1 MQSERLFKDAPV
13 WRAISALVGPSIL
26 SVLVMVIYNMTDL
39 FFIGLL
45 QDTAQTAAVAVVGPV
60 FTLAAAGATVL
71 GMGGCAVVAGSLG
84 AGDLQDARCISSLCG
99 WCSILVGVILT
110 VVLNLFCEPILSLLG
125 TNDEILPYA
134 TDYLRILAIGAPA
147 MIFSVSAAT
156 LLRADGAIRRGLVG
170 NLAGS
175 ITNIL
180 LDPLFILGFG
190 WNIAGAAVATMIGN
204 LVASGLYLNHIL
216 FHSEALSLCPSDALR
231 HPTRLGRV
239 LALGLPNGVSSLLS
253 GLAGSFSNRLLSAY
267 GTNALA
273 AMAAADKSAMV
284 VTLVQMGICMGLQPL
299 LSYNVGGHNFPRL
312 RAVLNRS
319 FGLTVGFG
327 TLFTLFCL
335 LAQQPLIGLFLSD
348 PEAISLARQLLPW
361 LLAGSPLL
369 GLYYLGINFLQAAGY
384 AGIATLLS
392 ALRQGVLLVP
402 ALYGFHSLLGLP
414 GLASA
419 RTATDLF
426 SAVIA
431 LLLFVL
437 VWRKLTNN
445 KLRPFHNTL

>member
-1 MQSERLFKDAPV
+1 MQSERLFKEAPV
-13 WRAISALVGPSIL
+13 WQAIGALVGRSVL

-45 QDTAQTAAVAVVGPV
+45 KNTALTAAVAVVGPV
-60 FTLAAAGATVL
+60 FTLASAGATVL

-84 AGDLQDARCISSLCG
+84 AGDRQDARCVSSLCG
-99 WCSILVGVILT
+99 WCALLTGVLLA
-110 VVLNLFCEPILSLLG
+110 VVLNLFCEPILYLLG
-125 TNDEILPYA
+125 TNAEILPYA
-134 TDYLRILAIGAPA
+134 THYLRILALGAPA
-147 MIFSVSAAT
+147 MIFSVSAAS
-156 LLRADGAIRRGLVG
+156 LLRADGAIRRGLAG

-175 ITNIL
+175 ITNIF

-190 WNIAGAAVATMIGN
+190 WNIAGAAAATMLGN
-204 LVASGLYLNHIL
+204 LVASGIYLHHIL
-216 FHSEALSLCPSDALR
+216 RRSEVLSLSPSDALR
-231 HPTRLGRV
+231 RPARLGRV

-253 GLAGSFSNRLLSAY
+253 GLAGSFSNRLLAAY

-299 LSYNVGGHNFPRL
+299 LSYNVGGRNLPRL
-312 RAVLNRS
+312 RAVLSRS

-327 TLFTLFCL
+327 TLFALFCL
-335 LAQQPLIGLFLSD
+335 LAQRPLIGLFLSD

-384 AGIATLLS
+384 AGSATLLS

-402 ALYGFHSLLGLP
+402 ALYGFHHLLGLP
-414 GLASA
+414 GLAAA
-419 RTATDLF
+419 RAATDLL
-426 SAVIA
+426 SAAIA
-431 LLLFVL
+431 LLLFLL
-437 VWRKLTNN
+437 VWRKLTSDIL
-445 KLRPFHNTL
+445 LRTCS

>member
-13 WRAISALVGPSIL
+13 WQAIGALVGPSVL

-45 QDTAQTAAVAVVGPV
+45 KDTAQTAAVAVVGPV
-60 FTLAAAGATVL
+60 FTLASAGATVL
-71 GMGGCAVVAGSLG
+71 GMGGCAVVANSLG
-84 AGDLQDARCISSLCG
+84 AGDRQDARCVSSLCG
-99 WCSILVGVILT
+99 WCALLTGVLLA
-110 VVLNLFCEPILSLLG
+110 VVLNLFCEPILYLLG
-125 TNDEILPYA
+125 TNAEILPFA
-134 TDYLRILAIGAPA
+134 THYLRILALGAPA
-147 MIFSVSAAT
+147 MIFSVSAAS
-156 LLRADGAIRRGLVG
+156 LLRADGAIRRGLAG

-190 WNIAGAAVATMIGN
+190 WDIAGAAAATMLGN
-204 LVASGLYLNHIL
+204 LVASGLYLHHIL
-216 FHSEALSLCPSDALR
+216 CCSDALSLRPSDALR
-231 HPTRLGRV
+231 RPARLGRV

-253 GLAGSFSNRLLSAY
+253 GLAGSFSNRLLAAY

-299 LSYNVGGHNFPRL
+299 LAYNVGGHNLPRL
-312 RAVLNRS
+312 RAVLSRS

-327 TLFTLFCL
+327 TLFALFCL
-335 LAQQPLIGLFLSD
+335 LAQRPLIGLFLSD
-348 PEAISLARQLLPW
+348 PEAVSLARQLLPW

-369 GLYYLGINFLQAAGY
+369 GLYYLGINFLQASGY
-384 AGIATLLS
+384 AGSATLLS

-402 ALYGFHSLLGLP
+402 ALYGFHHLLGLP
-414 GLASA
+414 GLATA
-419 RTATDLF
+419 RAATDLF
-426 SAVIA
+426 SAAIA
-431 LLLFVL
+431 LLLFLL
-437 VWRKLTNN
+437 VWRKLTSGRR
-445 KLRPFHNTL
+445 LQTCP

>member
-1 MQSERLFKDAPV
+1 MQSERLFKEAPV
-13 WRAISALVGPSIL
+13 WQAIGALVGPSVL

-45 QDTAQTAAVAVVGPV
+45 KDTALTAAVAVVGPV
-60 FTLAAAGATVL
+60 FTLASAGATVL
-71 GMGGCAVVAGSLG
+71 GMGGCAVVASSLG
-84 AGDLQDARCISSLCG
+84 AGNRQDARCVSSLCG
-99 WCSILVGVILT
+99 WCALLT
-110 VVLNLFCEPILSLLG
+110 GAALAIILNLFCEPILYLLG
-125 TNDEILPYA
+125 ANAEVLPYA
-134 TDYLRILAIGAPA
+134 THYLRILALGAPA

-156 LLRADGAIRRGLVG
+156 LLRADGAIRRALVG

-175 ITNIL
+175 ITNMV

-190 WNIAGAAVATMIGN
+190 WNIAGAAAATMLGN
-204 LVASGLYLNHIL
+204 LVASGFYLQHIL
-216 FHSEALSLCPSDALR
+216 CRSEALSLRPSDALR

-253 GLAGSFSNRLLSAY
+253 GLAGSFSNRLLAAY

-299 LSYNVGGHNFPRL
+299 LSYNVGGRNLPRL
-312 RAVLNRS
+312 RAVLGRS

-327 TLFTLFCL
+327 SLFALFCL
-335 LAQQPLIGLFLSD
+335 LAQRPLIGLFLSD
-348 PEAISLARQLLPW
+348 PEAVSLALQLLPW

-369 GLYYLGINFLQAAGY
+369 GLYYLGINFLQASGY
-384 AGIATLLS
+384 AGSATLLS

-414 GLASA
+414 GLAAA
-419 RTATDLF
+419 RAFTDLF
-426 SAVIA
+426 SAGIA
-431 LLLFVL
+431 LLLFML
-437 VWRKLTNN
+437 AWYKLTGVI
-445 KLRPFHNTL
+445 RPQTCP

>member
-1 MQSERLFKDAPV
+1 MQGERLFKEAPV
-13 WRAISALVGPSIL
+13 WQAIGALVGPSVL

-45 QDTAQTAAVAVVGPV
+45 KNTALTAAVAVVGPV
-60 FTLAAAGATVL
+60 FTLASAGATVL

-84 AGDLQDARCISSLCG
+84 AGDRQDARCVSSLCG
-99 WCSILVGVILT
+99 WCALLTGVLLA
-110 VVLNLFCEPILSLLG
+110 VVLNLFCEPILYLLG
-125 TNDEILPYA
+125 TNAEILPYA
-134 TDYLRILAIGAPA
+134 THYLRILALGAPA
-147 MIFSVSAAT
+147 MIFSVSAAS
-156 LLRADGAIRRGLVG
+156 LLRADGAIRRGLAG

-175 ITNIL
+175 ITNIF

-190 WNIAGAAVATMIGN
+190 WNIAGAAAATMIGN
-204 LVASGLYLNHIL
+204 LVASGIYLHHIL
-216 FHSEALSLCPSDALR
+216 RRSEVLSLSPSDALR
-231 HPTRLGRV
+231 RPARLGRV
-239 LALGLPNGVSSLLS
+239 LALGMPNGVSSLLS
-253 GLAGSFSNRLLSAY
+253 GLAGSFSNRLLAAY

-299 LSYNVGGHNFPRL
+299 LSYNVGGRNLPRL
-312 RAVLNRS
+312 RAVLSRS

-327 TLFTLFCL
+327 TLFALFCL
-335 LAQQPLIGLFLSD
+335 LAQRPLIGLFLSD

-384 AGIATLLS
+384 AGSATLLS

-402 ALYGFHSLLGLP
+402 ALYGFHHLLGLP
-414 GLASA
+414 GLAAA
-419 RTATDLF
+419 RAATDLL
-426 SAVIA
+426 SAAIA
-431 LLLFVL
+431 LLLFLL
-437 VWRKLTNN
+437 VWRKLTSDIL
-445 KLRPFHNTL
+445 LRTCS

>member
-1 MQSERLFKDAPV
+1 MQSERLFKEAPV
-13 WRAISALVGPSIL
+13 WQAIGALVGPSVL

-45 QDTAQTAAVAVVGPV
+45 KNTALTAAVAVVGPV
-60 FTLAAAGATVL
+60 FTLASAGATVL

-84 AGDLQDARCISSLCG
+84 AGDRQDARCVSSLCG
-99 WCSILVGVILT
+99 WCALLTGVLLA
-110 VVLNLFCEPILSLLG
+110 VVLNLFCEPILYLLG
-125 TNDEILPYA
+125 TNAEILPYA
-134 TDYLRILAIGAPA
+134 THYLRILALGAPA
-147 MIFSVSAAT
+147 MIFSVSAAS
-156 LLRADGAIRRGLVG
+156 LLRADGAIRRGLAG

-175 ITNIL
+175 ITNIF

-190 WNIAGAAVATMIGN
+190 WNIAGAAAATMLGN
-204 LVASGLYLNHIL
+204 LVASGIYLHHIL
-216 FHSEALSLCPSDALR
+216 RRSEVLSLSPSDALR
-231 HPTRLGRV
+231 RPARLGRV

-253 GLAGSFSNRLLSAY
+253 GLAGSFSNRLLAAC

-299 LSYNVGGHNFPRL
+299 LSYNVGGRNLPRL
-312 RAVLNRS
+312 RAVLSRS

-327 TLFTLFCL
+327 TLFALFCL
-335 LAQQPLIGLFLSD
+335 LAQRPLIGLFLSD

-384 AGIATLLS
+384 AGSATLLS

-402 ALYGFHSLLGLP
+402 ALYGFHHLLGLP
-414 GLASA
+414 GLAAA
-419 RTATDLF
+419 RAATDLL
-426 SAVIA
+426 SAAIA
-431 LLLFVL
+431 LLLFLL
-437 VWRKLTNN
+437 VWRKLTSDIL
-445 KLRPFHNTL
+445 LRTCS

>member
-1 MQSERLFKDAPV
+1 MQGERLFKEAPV
-13 WRAISALVGPSIL
+13 WQAIGALVGPSVL

-45 QDTAQTAAVAVVGPV
+45 KNTALTAAVAVVGPV
-60 FTLAAAGATVL
+60 FTLASAGATVL

-84 AGDLQDARCISSLCG
+84 AGDRQDARCVSSLCG
-99 WCSILVGVILT
+99 WCALLTGVLLA
-110 VVLNLFCEPILSLLG
+110 VVLNLFCEPILYLLG
-125 TNDEILPYA
+125 TNAEILPYA
-134 TDYLRILAIGAPA
+134 THYLRILALGAPA
-147 MIFSVSAAT
+147 MIFSVSAAS
-156 LLRADGAIRRGLVG
+156 LLRADGAIRRGLAG

-175 ITNIL
+175 ITNIF

-190 WNIAGAAVATMIGN
+190 WNIAGAAAATMLGN
-204 LVASGLYLNHIL
+204 LVASGIYLHHIL
-216 FHSEALSLCPSDALR
+216 RRSEVLSLSPSDALR
-231 HPTRLGRV
+231 RPARLGRV

-253 GLAGSFSNRLLSAY
+253 GLAGSFSNRLLAAY

-299 LSYNVGGHNFPRL
+299 LSYNVGGRNLPRL
-312 RAVLNRS
+312 RAVLSRI

-327 TLFTLFCL
+327 TLFALFCL
-335 LAQQPLIGLFLSD
+335 LAQRPLIGLFLSD

-369 GLYYLGINFLQAAGY
+369 GLYYLGINFLQAAGH
-384 AGIATLLS
+384 AGSATLLS

-402 ALYGFHSLLGLP
+402 ALYGFHHLLGLP
-414 GLASA
+414 GLAAA
-419 RTATDLF
+419 RAATDLL
-426 SAVIA
+426 SAAIA
-431 LLLFVL
+431 LLLFLL
-437 VWRKLTNN
+437 VWRKLTSGIR
-445 KLRPFHNTL
+445 LQTCP

>member
-13 WRAISALVGPSIL
+13 WQAIGALVGPSVL

-45 QDTAQTAAVAVVGPV
+45 KNTALTAAVAVVGPV
-60 FTLAAAGATVL
+60 FTLASAGATVL

-84 AGDLQDARCISSLCG
+84 AGDRQDARCVSSLCG
-99 WCSILVGVILT
+99 WCALLTGVLLA
-110 VVLNLFCEPILSLLG
+110 VVLNLFCEPILYLLG
-125 TNDEILPYA
+125 TNAEILPYA
-134 TDYLRILAIGAPA
+134 THYLRILALGAPA
-147 MIFSVSAAT
+147 MIFSVSAAS
-156 LLRADGAIRRGLVG
+156 LLRADGAIRRGLAG

-190 WNIAGAAVATMIGN
+190 WDIAGAAAATMLGN
-204 LVASGLYLNHIL
+204 LVASGLYLHHIL
-216 FHSEALSLCPSDALR
+216 CRSDALSLRPSDALR
-231 HPTRLGRV
+231 RPARLGRV

-253 GLAGSFSNRLLSAY
+253 GLAGSFSNRLLAAY

-299 LSYNVGGHNFPRL
+299 LAYNVGGRNLPRL
-312 RAVLNRS
+312 RAVLSRS

-327 TLFTLFCL
+327 TLFALFCL
-335 LAQQPLIGLFLSD
+335 LAQRPLIGLFLSD
-348 PEAISLARQLLPW
+348 PDAVSLARQLLPW

-384 AGIATLLS
+384 AGSATLLS

-402 ALYGFHSLLGLP
+402 ALYGFHHLLGLP
-414 GLASA
+414 GLTAA
-419 RTATDLF
+419 RAATDLF
-426 SAVIA
+426 SAAIA
-431 LLLFVL
+431 LLLFLL
-437 VWRKLTNN
+437 VWRKLTSG
-445 KLRPFHNTL
+445 LRLQTCP

>member
-1 MQSERLFKDAPV
+1 MQSERLFKEAPV
-13 WRAISALVGPSIL
+13 WQAIGALVGPSVL

-45 QDTAQTAAVAVVGPV
+45 KNTALTAAVAVVGPV
-60 FTLAAAGATVL
+60 FTLASAGATVL

-84 AGDLQDARCISSLCG
+84 AGDRQDARCVSSLCG
-99 WCSILVGVILT
+99 WCALLTGVLLA
-110 VVLNLFCEPILSLLG
+110 VVLNLFCEPILYLLG
-125 TNDEILPYA
+125 TNAEILPYA
-134 TDYLRILAIGAPA
+134 THYLRILALGAPA
-147 MIFSVSAAT
+147 MIFSVSAAS
-156 LLRADGAIRRGLVG
+156 LLRADGAIRRGLAG

-175 ITNIL
+175 ITNIF

-190 WNIAGAAVATMIGN
+190 WNIAGAAAATMLGN
-204 LVASGLYLNHIL
+204 LVASGIYLHHIL
-216 FHSEALSLCPSDALR
+216 RRSEVLSLSPSDALR
-231 HPTRLGRV
+231 RPARLGRV
-239 LALGLPNGVSSLLS
+239 LVLGLPNGVSSLLS
-253 GLAGSFSNRLLSAY
+253 GLAGSFSNRLLAAY

-299 LSYNVGGHNFPRL
+299 LSYNVGGRNLPRL
-312 RAVLNRS
+312 RAVLSRS

-327 TLFTLFCL
+327 TLFALFCL
-335 LAQQPLIGLFLSD
+335 LAQRPLIGLFLSD

-384 AGIATLLS
+384 AGSATLLS

-402 ALYGFHSLLGLP
+402 ALYGFHHLLGLP
-414 GLASA
+414 GLAAA
-419 RTATDLF
+419 RAATDLL
-426 SAVIA
+426 SAAIA
-431 LLLFVL
+431 LLLFLL
-437 VWRKLTNN
+437 V
-445 KLRPFHNTL
+445 

>member
-1 MQSERLFKDAPV
+1 MQGERLFKEAPV
-13 WRAISALVGPSIL
+13 WQAIGALVGPSVL

-45 QDTAQTAAVAVVGPV
+45 KNTALTAAVAVVGPV
-60 FTLAAAGATVL
+60 FTLASAGATVL

-84 AGDLQDARCISSLCG
+84 AGDRQDARCVSSLCG
-99 WCSILVGVILT
+99 WCALLTGVLLA
-110 VVLNLFCEPILSLLG
+110 VVLNLFCEPILYLLG
-125 TNDEILPYA
+125 TNAEILPYA
-134 TDYLRILAIGAPA
+134 THYLRILALGAPA
-147 MIFSVSAAT
+147 MIFSVSAAS
-156 LLRADGAIRRGLVG
+156 LLRADGAIRRGLAG

-175 ITNIL
+175 ITNIF

-190 WNIAGAAVATMIGN
+190 WNIAGAAAATMLGN
-204 LVASGLYLNHIL
+204 LVASGIYLHHIL
-216 FHSEALSLCPSDALR
+216 RRSEVLSLSPSDALR
-231 HPTRLGRV
+231 RPARLGRV

-253 GLAGSFSNRLLSAY
+253 GLAGSFSNRLLAAY

-299 LSYNVGGHNFPRL
+299 LSYNVGGRNLPRL
-312 RAVLNRS
+312 RAVLSRS

-327 TLFTLFCL
+327 TLFALFCL
-335 LAQQPLIGLFLSD
+335 LAQRPLIGLFLSD
-348 PEAISLARQLLPW
+348 PEVISLARQLLPW

-384 AGIATLLS
+384 AGSATLLS

-402 ALYGFHSLLGLP
+402 ALYGFHHLLGLP
-414 GLASA
+414 GLAAA
-419 RTATDLF
+419 RAATDLL
-426 SAVIA
+426 SAAIA
-431 LLLFVL
+431 LLLFLL
-437 VWRKLTNN
+437 VWRKLTSGIR
-445 KLRPFHNTL
+445 LQTCP

>member
-1 MQSERLFKDAPV
+1 MQGERLFKEAPV
-13 WRAISALVGPSIL
+13 WQAIGALVGPSVL

-45 QDTAQTAAVAVVGPV
+45 KNTALTAAVAVVGPV
-60 FTLAAAGATVL
+60 FTLASAGATVL

-84 AGDLQDARCISSLCG
+84 VGDRQDARCVSSLCG
-99 WCSILVGVILT
+99 WCALLTGVLLA
-110 VVLNLFCEPILSLLG
+110 VVLNLFCEPILYMLG
-125 TNDEILPYA
+125 TNAEILPYA
-134 TDYLRILAIGAPA
+134 TRYLRILALGAPA
-147 MIFSVSAAT
+147 MIFSVSAAS
-156 LLRADGAIRRGLVG
+156 LLRADGAIRRGLAG

-180 LDPLFILGFG
+180 LDPLFILGCG
-190 WNIAGAAVATMIGN
+190 WNIAGAAAATMLGN
-204 LVASGLYLNHIL
+204 LVASGIYLHHIL
-216 FHSEALSLCPSDALR
+216 RRSEVLSLRPSDALH
-231 HPTRLGRV
+231 HPARLGRV
-239 LALGLPNGVSSLLS
+239 LALGMPNGVSSLLS
-253 GLAGSFSNRLLSAY
+253 GLAGSFSNRLLAAY

-299 LSYNVGGHNFPRL
+299 LSYNVGGRNLPRL
-312 RAVLNRS
+312 RAVLSRS

-327 TLFTLFCL
+327 TLFALFCL
-335 LAQQPLIGLFLSD
+335 LAQRPLIGLFLSD

-384 AGIATLLS
+384 AGSATLLS

-402 ALYGFHSLLGLP
+402 ALYGFHHLLGLP
-414 GLASA
+414 GLAAA
-419 RTATDLF
+419 RAATDLL
-426 SAVIA
+426 SAAIA
-431 LLLFVL
+431 LLLFLL
-437 VWRKLTNN
+437 VWRKLTSGIR
-445 KLRPFHNTL
+445 LQTCP

>member
-1 MQSERLFKDAPV
+1 MQSERLFKEAPV
-13 WRAISALVGPSIL
+13 WQAIGALVGPSVL

-45 QDTAQTAAVAVVGPV
+45 KNTALTAAVAVVGPV
-60 FTLAAAGATVL
+60 FTLASAGATVL

-84 AGDLQDARCISSLCG
+84 AGDRQDARCVSSLCG
-99 WCSILVGVILT
+99 WCALLTGVLLA
-110 VVLNLFCEPILSLLG
+110 VVLNLFCEPILYLLG
-125 TNDEILPYA
+125 TNAEILPYA
-134 TDYLRILAIGAPA
+134 THYLRILALGAPA
-147 MIFSVSAAT
+147 MIFSVSAAS
-156 LLRADGAIRRGLVG
+156 LLRADGAIRRGLAG

-175 ITNIL
+175 ITNIF

-190 WNIAGAAVATMIGN
+190 WNIAGAAAATMLGN
-204 LVASGLYLNHIL
+204 LVASGIYLHHIL
-216 FHSEALSLCPSDALR
+216 RRSEVLSLSPSDALR
-231 HPTRLGRV
+231 RPARLGRV

-253 GLAGSFSNRLLSAY
+253 GLAGSFSNRLLAAY

-299 LSYNVGGHNFPRL
+299 LSYNVGGRNLPRL
-312 RAVLNRS
+312 RAVLSRS

-327 TLFTLFCL
+327 TLFALFCL
-335 LAQQPLIGLFLSD
+335 LAQRPLIGLFLSD

-384 AGIATLLS
+384 AGSATLLS

-402 ALYGFHSLLGLP
+402 ALYGFHHLLGLP
-414 GLASA
+414 GLAAA
-419 RTATDLF
+419 RAATDLL
-426 SAVIA
+426 SAAIA
-431 LLLFVL
+431 LLLFLL
-437 VWRKLTNN
+437 VWRKLTSGIR
-445 KLRPFHNTL
+445 LQTCP

>member
-1 MQSERLFKDAPV
+1 MQSERLFKEAPV
-13 WRAISALVGPSIL
+13 WQAIGALVGPSVL

-39 FFIGLL
+39 FFIRLL
-45 QDTAQTAAVAVVGPV
+45 KNTALTAAVAVVGPV
-60 FTLAAAGATVL
+60 FTLASAGATVL

-84 AGDLQDARCISSLCG
+84 AGDRQDARCVSSLCG
-99 WCSILVGVILT
+99 WCALLTGVLLA
-110 VVLNLFCEPILSLLG
+110 VVLNLFCEPILYLLG
-125 TNDEILPYA
+125 TNAEILPYA
-134 TDYLRILAIGAPA
+134 THYLRILALGAPA
-147 MIFSVSAAT
+147 MIFSVSAAS
-156 LLRADGAIRRGLVG
+156 LLRADGAIRRGLAG

-175 ITNIL
+175 ITNIF

-190 WNIAGAAVATMIGN
+190 WNIAGAAAATMLGN
-204 LVASGLYLNHIL
+204 LVASGIYLHHIL
-216 FHSEALSLCPSDALR
+216 RRSEVLSLSPSDALR
-231 HPTRLGRV
+231 RPARLGRV

-253 GLAGSFSNRLLSAY
+253 GLAGSFSNRLLAAY

-299 LSYNVGGHNFPRL
+299 LSYNVGGRNLPRL
-312 RAVLNRS
+312 RAVLSRS

-327 TLFTLFCL
+327 TLFALFCL
-335 LAQQPLIGLFLSD
+335 LAQRPLIGLFLSD

-384 AGIATLLS
+384 AGSATLLS

-402 ALYGFHSLLGLP
+402 ALYGFHHLLGLP
-414 GLASA
+414 GLAAA
-419 RTATDLF
+419 RAATDLL
-426 SAVIA
+426 SAAIA
-431 LLLFVL
+431 LLLFLL
-437 VWRKLTNN
+437 VWRKLTSDIL
-445 KLRPFHNTL
+445 LRTCS

>member
-1 MQSERLFKDAPV
+1 MQSELLFKEAPV
-13 WRAISALVGPSIL
+13 WQAVGTLVGPSVL

-45 QDTAQTAAVAVVGPV
+45 KDTAQTAAVSVVGPV
-60 FTLAAAGATVL
+60 FTLASAGATVL
-71 GMGGCAVVAGSLG
+71 GMGGCAVVANSLG
-84 AGDLQDARCISSLCG
+84 AGDRQDARCVSSLCG
-99 WCSILVGVILT
+99 WCALLT
-110 VVLNLFCEPILSLLG
+110 GAFLAVVLNLFCEPILYMLG
-125 TNDEILPYA
+125 TNAEILPYA
-134 TDYLRILAIGAPA
+134 THYLRILALGAPA
-147 MIFSVSAAT
+147 MIFSVSAAS
-156 LLRADGAIRRGLVG
+156 LLRADGAIRRGLAG

-180 LDPLFILGFG
+180 LDPLFILIFG
-190 WNIAGAAVATMIGN
+190 WNIAGAAAATMLGN
-204 LVASGLYLNHIL
+204 LVASGIYLHHIL
-216 FHSEALSLCPSDALR
+216 RRSEVLSLSPSDALR
-231 HPTRLGRV
+231 RPARLGRV

-253 GLAGSFSNRLLSAY
+253 GLAGSFSNRLLAAY

-299 LSYNVGGHNFPRL
+299 LSYNVGGRNLPRL
-312 RAVLNRS
+312 RAVLSRS

-327 TLFTLFCL
+327 TLFALFCL
-335 LAQQPLIGLFLSD
+335 LAQRPLIGLFLSD

-384 AGIATLLS
+384 AGSATLLS

-402 ALYGFHSLLGLP
+402 ALYGFHHLLGLP
-414 GLASA
+414 GLAAA
-419 RTATDLF
+419 RAATDLL
-426 SAVIA
+426 SAAIA
-431 LLLFVL
+431 LLLFLL
-437 VWRKLTNN
+437 VWRKLTSDIL
-445 KLRPFHNTL
+445 LRTCS

>member
-1 MQSERLFKDAPV
+1 MQSERLFKEAPV
-13 WRAISALVGPSIL
+13 WQAIGALVGPSVL

-45 QDTAQTAAVAVVGPV
+45 KNTALTAAVAVVGPV
-60 FTLAAAGATVL
+60 FTLASAGATVL

-84 AGDLQDARCISSLCG
+84 AGDRQDARCVSSLCG
-99 WCSILVGVILT
+99 WCALLTGVLLA
-110 VVLNLFCEPILSLLG
+110 VVLNLFCEPILYLLG
-125 TNDEILPYA
+125 TNAEILPYA
-134 TDYLRILAIGAPA
+134 THYLRILALGAPA
-147 MIFSVSAAT
+147 MIFSVSAAS
-156 LLRADGAIRRGLVG
+156 LLRADGAIRRGLAG

-175 ITNIL
+175 ITNIF

-190 WNIAGAAVATMIGN
+190 WNIAGAAAATMLGN
-204 LVASGLYLNHIL
+204 LVASGIYLHHIL
-216 FHSEALSLCPSDALR
+216 RRSEVLSLSPSDALR
-231 HPTRLGRV
+231 RPARLGRV

-253 GLAGSFSNRLLSAY
+253 GLAGSFSNRLLAAY

-299 LSYNVGGHNFPRL
+299 LSYNVGGRNLPRL
-312 RAVLNRS
+312 RAVLSRS

-327 TLFTLFCL
+327 TLFALFCL
-335 LAQQPLIGLFLSD
+335 LAQRPLIGLFLSD

-384 AGIATLLS
+384 AGSATLLS

-402 ALYGFHSLLGLP
+402 ALYGFHHLLGLP
-414 GLASA
+414 GLAAA
-419 RTATDLF
+419 RAATDLL
-426 SAVIA
+426 SAAIA
-431 LLLFVL
+431 LLLFLL
-437 VWRKLTNN
+437 VWRKLTSDIL
-445 KLRPFHNTL
+445 LRTCS

>member
-1 MQSERLFKDAPV
+1 MQSERLFKEAPV
-13 WRAISALVGPSIL
+13 WQAIGALVGPSVL

-45 QDTAQTAAVAVVGPV
+45 KNTALTAAVAVVGPV
-60 FTLAAAGATVL
+60 FTLASAGATVL

-84 AGDLQDARCISSLCG
+84 AGDRQDARCVSSLCG
-99 WCSILVGVILT
+99 WCALLTGVLLA
-110 VVLNLFCEPILSLLG
+110 VVLNLFCEPILYLLG
-125 TNDEILPYA
+125 TNAEILPYA
-134 TDYLRILAIGAPA
+134 THYLRILALGAPA
-147 MIFSVSAAT
+147 MIFSVSAAS
-156 LLRADGAIRRGLVG
+156 LLRADGAIRRGLAG

-175 ITNIL
+175 ITNIF

-190 WNIAGAAVATMIGN
+190 WNIAGAAAATMLGN
-204 LVASGLYLNHIL
+204 LVASGIYLHHIL
-216 FHSEALSLCPSDALR
+216 RRSEVLSLSPSDALR
-231 HPTRLGRV
+231 RPARLGRV

-253 GLAGSFSNRLLSAY
+253 GLAGSFSNRLLAAY

-273 AMAAADKSAMV
+273 AMAAADKSAMA

-299 LSYNVGGHNFPRL
+299 LSYNVGGRNLPRL
-312 RAVLNRS
+312 RAVLSRS

-327 TLFTLFCL
+327 TLFALFCL
-335 LAQQPLIGLFLSD
+335 LAQRPLIGLFLSD

-384 AGIATLLS
+384 AGSATLLS

-402 ALYGFHSLLGLP
+402 ALYGFHHLLGLP
-414 GLASA
+414 GLAAA
-419 RTATDLF
+419 RAATDLL
-426 SAVIA
+426 SATIA
-431 LLLFVL
+431 LLLFLL
-437 VWRKLTNN
+437 VWRKLTSGIR
-445 KLRPFHNTL
+445 LQTCP

>member
-1 MQSERLFKDAPV
+1 MQGERLFKEAPV
-13 WRAISALVGPSIL
+13 WQAIGALVGPSVL

-45 QDTAQTAAVAVVGPV
+45 KNTALTAAVAVVGPV
-60 FTLAAAGATVL
+60 FTLASAGATVL

-84 AGDLQDARCISSLCG
+84 AGDRQDARCVSSLCG
-99 WCSILVGVILT
+99 WCALLTGVLLA
-110 VVLNLFCEPILSLLG
+110 VVLNLFCEPILYLLG
-125 TNDEILPYA
+125 TNAEILPYA
-134 TDYLRILAIGAPA
+134 THYLRILALGAPA
-147 MIFSVSAAT
+147 MIFSVSAAS
-156 LLRADGAIRRGLVG
+156 LLRADGAIRRGLAG

-175 ITNIL
+175 ITNIF

-190 WNIAGAAVATMIGN
+190 WNIAGAAAATMLGN
-204 LVASGLYLNHIL
+204 LVASGIYLHHIL
-216 FHSEALSLCPSDALR
+216 RRSEVLSLSPSDALR
-231 HPTRLGRV
+231 RPARLGRV

-253 GLAGSFSNRLLSAY
+253 GLAGSFSNRLLAAY

-284 VTLVQMGICMGLQPL
+284 VTLIQMGICMGLQPL
-299 LSYNVGGHNFPRL
+299 LSYNVGGRNLPRL
-312 RAVLNRS
+312 RAVLSRS

-327 TLFTLFCL
+327 TLFALFCL
-335 LAQQPLIGLFLSD
+335 LAQRPLIGLFLSD

-384 AGIATLLS
+384 AGSATLLS

-402 ALYGFHSLLGLP
+402 ALYGFHHLLGLP
-414 GLASA
+414 GLAAA
-419 RTATDLF
+419 RAATDLL
-426 SAVIA
+426 SAAIA
-431 LLLFVL
+431 LLLFLL
-437 VWRKLTNN
+437 VWRKLTSGIR
-445 KLRPFHNTL
+445 LQTCP

>member
-1 MQSERLFKDAPV
+1 MQGERLFKEAPV
-13 WRAISALVGPSIL
+13 WQAIGALVGPSVL

-45 QDTAQTAAVAVVGPV
+45 KNTALTAAVAVVGPV
-60 FTLAAAGATVL
+60 FTLASAGATVL

-84 AGDLQDARCISSLCG
+84 AGDRQDARCVSSLCG
-99 WCSILVGVILT
+99 WCALLTGVLLA
-110 VVLNLFCEPILSLLG
+110 VVLNLFCEPILYLLG
-125 TNDEILPYA
+125 TNAEILPYA
-134 TDYLRILAIGAPA
+134 THYLRILALGAPA
-147 MIFSVSAAT
+147 MIFSVSAAS
-156 LLRADGAIRRGLVG
+156 LLRADGAIRRGLAG

-175 ITNIL
+175 ITNIF

-190 WNIAGAAVATMIGN
+190 WNIAGAAAATMLGN
-204 LVASGLYLNHIL
+204 LVASGIYLHHIL
-216 FHSEALSLCPSDALR
+216 RRSEVLSLSPSDALR
-231 HPTRLGRV
+231 RPARLGRV

-253 GLAGSFSNRLLSAY
+253 GLAGSFSNRLLAAY

-299 LSYNVGGHNFPRL
+299 LSYNVGGRNLPRL
-312 RAVLNRS
+312 RAVLSRS

-327 TLFTLFCL
+327 TLFALFCL
-335 LAQQPLIGLFLSD
+335 LAQRPLIGLFLSD

-384 AGIATLLS
+384 AGSATLLS

-402 ALYGFHSLLGLP
+402 ALYGFHHLLGLP
-414 GLASA
+414 GLAAA
-419 RTATDLF
+419 RAATDLL
-426 SAVIA
+426 SAAIA
-431 LLLFVL
+431 LLLFLL
-437 VWRKLTNN
+437 VWRKLTSGIR
-445 KLRPFHNTL
+445 LQTCP

>member
-1 MQSERLFKDAPV
+1 MQSERLFKEAPV
-13 WRAISALVGPSIL
+13 WQAIGALVGPSVL

-45 QDTAQTAAVAVVGPV
+45 KNTALTAAVAVVGPV
-60 FTLAAAGATVL
+60 FTLASAGATVL

-84 AGDLQDARCISSLCG
+84 AGDRQDARCVSSLCG
-99 WCSILVGVILT
+99 WCALLTGVLLA
-110 VVLNLFCEPILSLLG
+110 VVLNLFCEPILYLLG
-125 TNDEILPYA
+125 TNAEILPYA
-134 TDYLRILAIGAPA
+134 THYLRILALGAPA
-147 MIFSVSAAT
+147 MIFSVSAAS
-156 LLRADGAIRRGLVG
+156 LLRADGAIRRGLAG

-175 ITNIL
+175 ITNIF

-190 WNIAGAAVATMIGN
+190 WNIAGAAAATMLGN
-204 LVASGLYLNHIL
+204 LVASGIYLHHIL
-216 FHSEALSLCPSDALR
+216 RRSEVLSLSPSDALH
-231 HPTRLGRV
+231 HPARLGRV
-239 LALGLPNGVSSLLS
+239 LALGMPNGVSSLLS
-253 GLAGSFSNRLLSAY
+253 GLAGSFSNRLLAAY

-299 LSYNVGGHNFPRL
+299 LSYNVGGRNLPRL
-312 RAVLNRS
+312 RAVLSRS

-327 TLFTLFCL
+327 TLFALFCL
-335 LAQQPLIGLFLSD
+335 LAQRPLIGLFLSD

-384 AGIATLLS
+384 AGSATLLS

-402 ALYGFHSLLGLP
+402 ALYGFHHLLGLP
-414 GLASA
+414 GLAAA
-419 RTATDLF
+419 RTATDLL
-426 SAVIA
+426 SAAIA
-431 LLLFVL
+431 LLLFLL
-437 VWRKLTNN
+437 VWRKLTSGIR
-445 KLRPFHNTL
+445 LQTCP

>member
-1 MQSERLFKDAPV
+1 MQSERLFKEAPV
-13 WRAISALVGPSIL
+13 WQAIGALVGPSVL

-45 QDTAQTAAVAVVGPV
+45 KNTALTAAVAVVGPV
-60 FTLAAAGATVL
+60 FTLASAGATVL

-84 AGDLQDARCISSLCG
+84 AGDRQDARCVSSLCG
-99 WCSILVGVILT
+99 WCALLTGVLLA
-110 VVLNLFCEPILSLLG
+110 VVLNLFCEPILYLLG
-125 TNDEILPYA
+125 TNAEILPYA
-134 TDYLRILAIGAPA
+134 THYLRILALGAPA

-156 LLRADGAIRRGLVG
+156 LLRADGAIRRGLAG

-190 WNIAGAAVATMIGN
+190 WDIAGAAAATMLGN
-204 LVASGLYLNHIL
+204 LVASGLYLHHIL
-216 FHSEALSLCPSDALR
+216 CCSDALSLRPSDALR
-231 HPTRLGRV
+231 RPARLGRV

-253 GLAGSFSNRLLSAY
+253 GLAGSFSNRLLAAY

-299 LSYNVGGHNFPRL
+299 LAYNVGGRNLPRL
-312 RAVLNRS
+312 RAVLSRS

-327 TLFTLFCL
+327 TLFALFCL
-335 LAQQPLIGLFLSD
+335 LAQRPLIGLFLSD
-348 PEAISLARQLLPW
+348 PEAVSLARQLLPW

-384 AGIATLLS
+384 AGSATLLS

-402 ALYGFHSLLGLP
+402 ALYGFHHLLGLP
-414 GLASA
+414 GLTAA
-419 RTATDLF
+419 RAATDLF
-426 SAVIA
+426 SAAIA
-431 LLLFVL
+431 LLLFFL
-437 VWRKLTNN
+437 VWRKLTSG
-445 KLRPFHNTL
+445 LRLQTCP

>member
-1 MQSERLFKDAPV
+1 MQGERLFKEAPV
-13 WRAISALVGPSIL
+13 WQAIGALVGPSVL

-45 QDTAQTAAVAVVGPV
+45 KNTALTAAVAVVGPV
-60 FTLAAAGATVL
+60 FTLASAGATVL

-84 AGDLQDARCISSLCG
+84 AGDRQDARCVSSLCG
-99 WCSILVGVILT
+99 WCALLTGVLLA
-110 VVLNLFCEPILSLLG
+110 VVLNLFCEPILYLLG
-125 TNDEILPYA
+125 TNAEILPYA
-134 TDYLRILAIGAPA
+134 THYLRILALGAPA
-147 MIFSVSAAT
+147 MIFSVSAAS
-156 LLRADGAIRRGLVG
+156 LLRADGAIRRGLAG

-175 ITNIL
+175 ITNIF

-190 WNIAGAAVATMIGN
+190 WNIAGAAAATMLGN
-204 LVASGLYLNHIL
+204 LVASGIYLHHIL
-216 FHSEALSLCPSDALR
+216 RRSEVLSLSPSDALR
-231 HPTRLGRV
+231 RPARLGRV

-253 GLAGSFSNRLLSAY
+253 GLAGSFSNRLLAAY

-299 LSYNVGGHNFPRL
+299 LSYNVGGRNLPRL
-312 RAVLNRS
+312 RAVLSRS

-327 TLFTLFCL
+327 TLFALFCL
-335 LAQQPLIGLFLSD
+335 LAQRPLIGLFLSD

-369 GLYYLGINFLQAAGY
+369 GLYYLGINFLQAAGH
-384 AGIATLLS
+384 AGSATLLS

-402 ALYGFHSLLGLP
+402 ALYGFHHLLGLP
-414 GLASA
+414 GLAAA
-419 RTATDLF
+419 RADTDLL
-426 SAVIA
+426 SAAIA
-431 LLLFVL
+431 LLLFLL
-437 VWRKLTNN
+437 VWRKLTSGIR
-445 KLRPFHNTL
+445 LQTCP

>member
-1 MQSERLFKDAPV
+1 MQGERLFKEAPV
-13 WRAISALVGPSIL
+13 WQAIGALVGPSVL

-45 QDTAQTAAVAVVGPV
+45 KNTALTAAVAVVGPV
-60 FTLAAAGATVL
+60 FTLASAGATVL

-84 AGDLQDARCISSLCG
+84 AGDRQDARCVSSLCG
-99 WCSILVGVILT
+99 WCALLTGVLLA
-110 VVLNLFCEPILSLLG
+110 VVLNLFCEPILYLLG
-125 TNDEILPYA
+125 TNTEILPYA
-134 TDYLRILAIGAPA
+134 THYLRILALGAPA
-147 MIFSVSAAT
+147 MIFSVSAAS
-156 LLRADGAIRRGLVG
+156 LLRADGAIRRGLAG

-175 ITNIL
+175 ITNIF

-190 WNIAGAAVATMIGN
+190 WNIAGAAAATMLGN
-204 LVASGLYLNHIL
+204 LVASGIYLHHIL
-216 FHSEALSLCPSDALR
+216 RRSEVLSLSPSDALR
-231 HPTRLGRV
+231 RPARLGRV

-253 GLAGSFSNRLLSAY
+253 GLAGSFSNRLLAAY

-284 VTLVQMGICMGLQPL
+284 VTLVQIGICMGLQPL
-299 LSYNVGGHNFPRL
+299 LSYNVGGRNLPRL
-312 RAVLNRS
+312 RAVLSRS

-327 TLFTLFCL
+327 TLFALFCL
-335 LAQQPLIGLFLSD
+335 LAQRPLIGLFLSD

-384 AGIATLLS
+384 AGSATLLS

-402 ALYGFHSLLGLP
+402 ALYGFHHLLGLP
-414 GLASA
+414 GLAAA
-419 RTATDLF
+419 RAATDLL
-426 SAVIA
+426 SAAIA
-431 LLLFVL
+431 LLLFLL
-437 VWRKLTNN
+437 VWRKLTSGIR
-445 KLRPFHNTL
+445 LQTCP